1 MISTA
6 AVGGSGSPDFIIPQE
21 SASRALGSVLSNI
34 DGSWQIVPFN
44 TSTGVVNEV
53 QDLDFADGHPV
64 SQMNTCMPNCA
75 AGNQT
80 AVFFNY
86 DHASR
91 QFVQQS

>member
-53 QDLDFADGHPV
+53 QDLHFTDGHPV